1 MVTVNSYRLPDKIPM
16 NMLTKQQND
25 KVFVENTSTVPMNN
39 VLDLDLNFLLDKPI
53 KEEGNIEKNI
63 DTTVSNVL
71 INLVDVS
78 KVDETRKPVEDVDVK
93 DAVKSDES
101 IVTSHSI
108 KSEYKLSDLYVEL
121 KSIKPSNIPPIAV
134 ISDDNGIN
142 ITLQFAKDK
151 PKEDVTVI
159 VVTISNKSETALKN
173 ILFRGI
179 VPKVRIESKIFV
191 NEHIY
196 QRLILKVVV
205 IIILISI
212 MLLSMIRSI
221 ASYI

>member
-1 MVTVNSYRLPDKIPM
+1 MLTANSYRLPDKIPM
-16 NMLTKQQND
+16 NMLTKQQD
-25 KVFVENTSTVPMNN
+25 EKVFAENTRAISASN

-53 KEEGNIEKNI
+53 KEEGSVAKII

-71 INLVDVS
+71 INLVDVNKGS
-78 KVDETRKPVEDVDVK
+78 DEQRKPVEDVDEK
-93 DAVKSDES
+93 DAAKSEES
-101 IVTSHSI
+101 TVTSHSI
-108 KSEYKLSDLYVEL
+108 KCENKLSDLYVEL

-179 VPKVRIESKIFV
+179 VPKVRIS
-191 NEHIY
+191 
-196 QRLILKVVV
+196 
-205 IIILISI
+205 
-212 MLLSMIRSI
+212 
-221 ASYI
+221 